1 MSIRSWCTRGMPLLI
16 VAASGLTWLGP
27 FPTGV
32 PAAAALPVESGD
44 LRLWYDEPA
53 PDNDGGWIDR
63 SIPMGNGALGVNLF
77 GGVARERLQ
86 LTENSLQDYDGD
98 SVGGLNNF
106 AEVYLDFPHTSPS
119 DYTRDLVLDDGIAH
133 VSYSNG
139 GVGYQRE
146 VFASHDA
153 GVVAVKLSASKPG
166 ALSFTLRPE
175 VPYLRD
181 SHAGDSNRGKT
192 GTVTA
197 DGDTITMTGAMEY
210 YDVHYEGQFRVI
222 PTGGTMTAANPSG
235 KGEIAVAGADSA
247 IVLIAGGTNYQMVP
261 QVFSEPDRLKK
272 LAGLPLPHDKISAA
286 ITNATEKGYSALRTE
301 HLRYYQRL
309 YDRVRL
315 DLGGAEPTIP
325 TDEVIDAARAG
336 KVDPYLEELAFQ
348 FGRYLLISG
357 SREGSLPLN
366 LQGLWNVYE
375 DPPWRSGYWHN
386 VNLQMNYWPAFQTN
400 LPETFRPYV
409 EYNAAYLPVQQ
420 NYATEV
426 IRQYQP
432 SHLDPGGDNGWAMGN
447 SNWPY
452 KRATRPGHS
461 GFGTGPWTAA
471 LFWDYYDYTRDK
483 ELLRDVVYPVLEGQS
498 NFLSR
503 FVSEI
508 DGKLLAKPSQ
518 SPENSGPQT
527 AGTTFDQQQI
537 YENHRNTLAA
547 AKILGISTR
556 TNPRLATYRDQL
568 AKLDPIVV
576 GTSGQIK
583 EYREETSYGSVGD
596 PKHRHISQ
604 LLGLYPGQLV
614 NSSTR
619 AWLDAAKVSLDGR
632 GAVGGTGW
640 AQAERIATWA
650 RAQDG
655 TKAYSFFTYWLKHH
669 AMHNLWNNHRDSH
682 TNQLFQVDGNFGV
695 TAGVSE
701 MLLQSHDGA
710 VAPLAAIP
718 AEWRAGSY
726 SGLLARGGFEVS
738 AAWAD
743 SRATRFDVTSRAGGK
758 LDLRYPGLKGAVV
771 KNSRG
776 RTVHYH
782 TGRSA
787 DEISLPTKKG
797 ETYTVTSIPGV
808 STVAAP
814 SGLKVDADSG
824 DKVKLTWTP
833 SASNSSRYN
842 VYRAVGNE
850 PTYRLLGAS
859 LKETAFIDDTAGLAR
874 AAQVTYRV
882 AAVAPGGRVMEDT
895 APTVVRHQ
903 PSSPG
908 RVLHVNDDMVAYTG
922 GDGTREDTPAA
933 GGRYRVGFDWQD
945 GNLTEIRLTA
955 DRKGTAVLRNEVFT
969 RPVRVYDPNGRNV
982 TVHRWKDTLRIP
994 MRASGSYRIV
1004 PQVVVTASDP
1014 TGPIMP
1020 GASAPVTVTVHAQDV
1035 TNIPGTELT
1044 AKAPEGWEISPVT
1057 QQAPPVAAKSKADVT
1072 FQVKAA
1078 RDAKTGTHSVTV
1090 VVAASGW
1097 TVSVP
1102 ATIAVEVPNY
1112 ATSGEP
1118 SQSST
1123 LGDAGADR
1131 AIDGDTNGSYSGGS
1145 VSHTAQSPVSA
1156 MNQPWWQVDLGA
1168 VKDIGAVN
1176 VWNRT
1181 DSCCVQRLSD
1191 FYVLIA
1197 KEPFGNDD
1205 LATLLQRGDVTAQRF
1220 TTTAP
1225 NMVPRLTTATFTG
1238 DARYVR
1244 VQLASNGVPLHLAEV
1259 EVYPPVPSGGR

>member
-1 MSIRSWCTRGMPLLI
+1 
-16 VAASGLTWLGP
+16 
-27 FPTGV
+27 
-32 PAAAALPVESGD
+32 
-44 LRLWYDEPA
+44 
-53 PDNDGGWIDR
+53 
-63 SIPMGNGALGVNLF
+63 MGNGALGVNLF
-77 GGVARERLQ
+77 GGVSRERLQ

-119 DYTRDLVLDDGIAH
+119 GYTRDLVLDDGIAH
-133 VSYSNG
+133 VSYTNG
-139 GVGYQRE
+139 GVGYERE

-153 GVVAVKLSASKPG
+153 GVVAVRLSASRPG

-175 VPYLRD
+175 VPYLREG
-181 SHAGDSNRGKT
+181 HAGNSNRGKT
-192 GTVTA
+192 GAVTA
-197 DGDTITMTGAMEY
+197 GGDTITMTGAMEY
-210 YDVHYEGQFRVI
+210 YDVRYEGQFRVI
-222 PTGGTMTAANPSG
+222 PTGGTMTASNPSG
-235 KGEIAVAGADSA
+235 KGQIAVADADSA
-247 IVLIAGGTNYQMVP
+247 VVLIAGGTNYQMVP

-272 LAGLPLPHDKISAA
+272 LDGLPLPHGKVSAA
-286 ITNATEKGYSALRTE
+286 ITNATNKGFSGLRAE

-309 YDRVRL
+309 YNRVRL
-315 DLGGAEPTIP
+315 DLGGTEPTIP

-336 KVDPYLEELAFQ
+336 RVDPYLEELAFQ

-386 VNLQMNYWPAFQTN
+386 VNLQMNHWPAFQTN

-409 EYNAAYLPVQQ
+409 QYNAAYLPAQR
-420 NYATEV
+420 NYATDV
-426 IRQYQP
+426 IKQYQP
-432 SHLDPGGDNGWAMGN
+432 AHLDPGGDNGWAMGN

-461 GFGTGPWTAA
+461 GFGTGPWTAQ

-483 ELLRDVVYPVLEGQS
+483 TLLRDVVYPVLEGQS

-503 FVSEI
+503 FVSDI
-508 DGKLLAKPSQ
+508 DGLLLAKPSQ
-518 SPENSGPQT
+518 SPENSGPET

-547 AKILGISTR
+547 AKILGISES
-556 TNPRLATYRDQL
+556 TNPRLAIYRAQL
-568 AKLDPIVV
+568 AKLDPIVI

-614 NSSTR
+614 GSSTR
-619 AWLDAAKVSLDGR
+619 AWLDAAKVSLNGR
-632 GAVGGTGW
+632 GPVGGTGW
-640 AQAERIATWA
+640 AQAERIGTWA

-655 TKAYSFFTYWLKHH
+655 TKAYSFFTYWLKRH
-669 AMHNLWNNHRDSH
+669 AMHNLWNNHRDSY

-710 VAPLAAIP
+710 VVPLAAIP

-726 SGLLARGGFEVS
+726 AGLLARGGFAVS
-738 AAWAD
+738 ATWAD
-743 SRATRFDVTSRAGGK
+743 SRATRFDVTSRVGGT
-758 LDLRYPGLKGAVV
+758 LELRYPGLNGAVV
-771 KNSRG
+771 KDSRG
-776 RTVHYH
+776 RTVQY

-797 ETYTVTSIPGV
+797 ETYTVTSIPRV

-833 SASNSSRYN
+833 SDASRYN
-842 VYRAVGNE
+842 VYRAVGSA
-850 PTYRLLGAS
+850 PTYRLLRSG
-859 LKETAFIDDTAGLAR
+859 LKETAFIDDTAGLSA

-882 AAVAPGGRVMEDT
+882 AAVAPSGRVMEDT

-903 PSSPG
+903 PSPAA
-908 RVLHVNDDMVAYTG
+908 RVLHVDDDMVAYTG

-955 DRKGTAVLRNEVFT
+955 VRKGAAVLRNEVFT
-969 RPVRVYDPNGRNV
+969 RPVRVYDANGRSV
-982 TVHRWKDTLRIP
+982 IAQRSTDTLRFP
-994 MRASGSYRIV
+994 VRAGESYRIV
-1004 PQVVVTASDP
+1004 PQVVVTAGDLA
-1014 TGPIMP
+1014 GPVMP
-1020 GASAPVTVTVHAQDV
+1020 GGSVPVTVTVHARDV
-1035 TNIPGTELT
+1035 TDIPGTEL
-1044 AKAPEGWEISPVT
+1044 AVAAPEGWEISPAT
-1057 QQAPPVAAKSKADVT
+1057 QQVPPVAARSRADVT
-1072 FQVKAA
+1072 F
-1078 RDAKTGTHSVTV
+1078 DAKAPAGAENGTYGVTV
-1090 VVAASGW
+1090 SVAAPGW
-1097 TVSVP
+1097 TVRVP
-1102 ATIAVEVPNY
+1102 VTIAVEVPNY
-1112 ATSGEP
+1112 AVSGEAT
-1118 SQSST
+1118 QSST
-1123 LGDAGADR
+1123 LGDASADR
-1131 AIDGDTNGSYSGGS
+1131 AIDGDTNGAYSGGS
-1145 VSHTAQSPVSA
+1145 VSHTAQSPESA

-1168 VKDIGAVN
+1168 AKEIGAVN

-1191 FYVLIA
+1191 FYVLVS
-1197 KEPFGNDD
+1197 EQPFGNDD

-1220 TTTAP
+1220 TAP
-1225 NMVPRLTTATFTG
+1225 GAVPRLTTATFTG

-1244 VQLASNGVPLHLAEV
+1244 VQLASTGVPLHLAEV
-1259 EVYPPVPSGGR
+1259 EVYPPVPSAP

>member
-1 MSIRSWCTRGMPLLI
+1 MSIRSWRTSVAPLLI
-16 VAASGLTWLGP
+16 VAVAASGVTSAGS
-27 FPTGV
+27 
-32 PAAAALPVESGD
+32 AAAALPADAGD
-44 LRLWYDEPA
+44 LRMWYDEPA
-53 PDNDGGWIDR
+53 PEDNGGWIDR

-77 GGVARERLQ
+77 GGVSRERLQ

-119 DYTRDLVLDDGIAH
+119 DYSRDLVLDDGIAH
-133 VSYSNG
+133 VSYANG
-139 GVGYQRE
+139 GVRYERE
-146 VFASHDA
+146 VFASHDT
-153 GVVAVKLSASKPG
+153 GVVAVRLSASKPG
-166 ALSFTLRPE
+166 TLSFTLRPE
-175 VPYLRD
+175 APYLRD
-181 SHAGDSNRGKT
+181 GHAGNSNRGKT

-197 DGDTITMTGAMEY
+197 GGDTITMAGAMEY
-210 YDVHYEGQFRVI
+210 YDVRYEGQFRVI

-235 KGEIAVAGADSA
+235 KGQIAVADADSA
-247 IVLIAGGTNYQMVP
+247 VVLIAGGTNYQLVP

-272 LAGLPLPHDKISAA
+272 LDGLPLPHDKVSAA
-286 ITNATEKGYSALRTE
+286 ITNAAEKGYSGLRAQ

-315 DLGGAEPTIP
+315 DLGGTEPTVP

-336 KVDPYLEELAFQ
+336 DVDPYLEELAFQ

-420 NYATEV
+420 NYATDV

-432 SHLDPGGDNGWAMGN
+432 AHLDPGGDNGWAMGN

-461 GFGTGPWTAA
+461 GFGTGPWTAQ

-503 FVSEI
+503 FVSDV
-508 DGKLLAKPSQ
+508 DGKLLATPSQ
-518 SPENSGPQT
+518 SPENSGPET

-547 AKILGISTR
+547 AQILGISTG

-568 AKLDPIVV
+568 AKLDPIVI

-596 PKHRHISQ
+596 PRHRHISQ

-640 AQAERIATWA
+640 AQAQRIGTWA

-655 TKAYSFFTYWLKHH
+655 TKAYSFFTYWLTHH
-669 AMHNLWNNHRDSH
+669 AMHNLWNNHRDSR

-718 AEWRAGSY
+718 AQWRDGSY
-726 SGLLARGGFEVS
+726 AGLLARGGFEVS
-738 AAWAD
+738 ATWAD
-743 SRATRFDVTSRAGGK
+743 SRATRFDVTSRVGGR
-758 LDLRYPGLKGAVV
+758 LALRYPGLNGAVV
-771 KNSRG
+771 QDSRG
-776 RTVHYH
+776 RTVHY

-797 ETYTVTSIPGV
+797 QTYTVTSIPRV

-833 SASNSSRYN
+833 SDARRYN
-842 VYRAVGNE
+842 VYRAVGSD
-850 PTYRLLGAS
+850 PTYRLLRSG
-859 LKETAFIDDTAGLAR
+859 LKETAFIDDASGLSG

-882 AAVAPGGRVMEDT
+882 AAVAPGGRVMADT
-895 APTVVRHQ
+895 APTIVRHQ
-903 PSSPG
+903 PSSAA
-908 RVLHVNDDMVAYTG
+908 RVLHVDDDMVAYTG
-922 GDGTREDTPAA
+922 GDGTRDDTPAA
-933 GGRYRVGFDWQD
+933 RYRVGFDWQD

-955 DRKGTAVLRNEVFT
+955 ARKDTAVLRNEVFT
-969 RPVRVYDPNGRNV
+969 RPVRVYDANGRHV
-982 TVHRWKDTLRIP
+982 TARRSGDTLRFP
-994 MRASGSYRIV
+994 VRAGGSYRIV
-1004 PQVVVTASDP
+1004 PQVVVTAGDQAEP
-1014 TGPIMP
+1014 ALP
-1020 GASAPVTVTVHAQDV
+1020 GATVPVTVTVKARDI
-1035 TNIPGTELT
+1035 TDIPGTELT
-1044 AKAPEGWEISPVT
+1044 VTAPQGWEISPAT
-1057 QQAPPVAAKSKADVT
+1057 QQVPPVAARSTADATFDAKVPAGTKNGTYDVT
-1072 FQVKAA
+1072 V
-1078 RDAKTGTHSVTV
+1078 S
-1090 VVAASGW
+1090 VAAPGW
-1097 TVSVP
+1097 TVHVP
-1102 ATIAVEVPNY
+1102 VTIAVAVPNH
-1112 ATSGEP
+1112 AVSGEAT
-1118 SQSST
+1118 QSST
-1123 LGDAGADR
+1123 LGDAIADR
-1131 AIDGDTNGSYSGGS
+1131 AIDGDTNGAYSAGS
-1145 VSHTAQSPVSA
+1145 VSHTAQSPASA

-1168 VKDIGAVN
+1168 VKEVGAVN

-1191 FYVLIA
+1191 FYVLVSA
-1197 KEPFGNDD
+1197 RPFGNDD
-1205 LATLLQRGDVTAQRF
+1205 LATLLQRDDITAQRF
-1220 TTTAP
+1220 TAP
-1225 NMVPRLTTATFTG
+1225 GPVPRLTTATFTG

-1244 VQLASNGVPLHLAEV
+1244 VQLATTGVPLHLAEV
-1259 EVYPPVPSGGR
+1259 EVYPLMPSAH

>member
-1 MSIRSWCTRGMPLLI
+1 MAM
-16 VAASGLTWLGP
+16 AASGVAWSGSI
-27 FPTGV
+27 PTASAAP
-32 PAAAALPVESGD
+32 PAEAGD
-44 LRLWYDEPA
+44 LRMWYDEPA
-53 PDNDGGWIDR
+53 PDDNGGWIDR

-77 GGVARERLQ
+77 GGVSRERLQ

-98 SVGGLNNF
+98 NVGGLNNF

-119 DYTRDLVLDDGIAH
+119 AYSRDLVLDDGIAH
-133 VSYSNG
+133 VSYTNG
-139 GVGYQRE
+139 GVDYERE

-166 ALSFTLRPE
+166 KLSFTLRPE
-175 VPYLRD
+175 VPYLRED
-181 SHAGDSNRGKT
+181 HAGNSNRGKT

-197 DGDTITMTGAMEY
+197 DGDTITMAGAMEY
-210 YDVHYEGQFRVI
+210 YDVRYEGQFRVI
-222 PTGGTMTAANPSG
+222 PTGGTMTASNPSG
-235 KGEIAVAGADSA
+235 KGQIVVADADSA
-247 IVLIAGGTNYQMVP
+247 VVLIAGGTNYRMVP

-272 LAGLPLPHDKISAA
+272 LDGLPLPHDKVSAA
-286 ITNATEKGYSALRTE
+286 ITNATEKGYSGLRAE
-301 HLRYYQRL
+301 HLKYYHRL
-309 YDRVRL
+309 YGRVRL
-315 DLGGAEPTIP
+315 DLGGTEPTVP

-420 NYATEV
+420 SYATDV
-426 IRQYQP
+426 IKQYQP

-452 KRATRPGHS
+452 KKATRPGHS
-461 GFGTGPWTAA
+461 GFGTGPWTAQ

-503 FVSEI
+503 FVSDI

-518 SPENSGPQT
+518 SPENSGPET

-547 AKILGISTR
+547 AKLLGISTSM
-556 TNPRLATYRDQL
+556 NPRLAIYRDQM
-568 AKLDPIVV
+568 AKLDPIVI
-576 GTSGQIK
+576 GDSGQIK
-583 EYREETSYGSVGD
+583 EYREETTYGSIGD

-632 GAVGGTGW
+632 GPVGGTGW
-640 AQAERIATWA
+640 SQAQRIGAWA

-655 TKAYSFFTYWLKHH
+655 TKAYSFFTYWLTHH
-669 AMHNLWNNHRDSH
+669 AMHNLWNNHRDSL

-718 AEWRAGSY
+718 AQWRAGSY
-726 SGLLARGGFEVS
+726 AGLLARGGFEVS
-738 AAWAD
+738 ATWAD
-743 SRATRFDVTSRAGGK
+743 SRATRLDVTSRAGGK
-758 LDLRYPGLKGAVV
+758 LDLRYPGLNGAVV
-771 KNSRG
+771 KDSRG
-776 RTVHYH
+776 RTVHY

-787 DEISLPTKKG
+787 DEISLQTKKG
-797 ETYTVTSIPGV
+797 QTYTVTSIPSV
-808 STVAAP
+808 ATVAAP

-824 DKVKLTWTP
+824 DQVKLTWTP
-833 SASNSSRYN
+833 STSDSSRYN
-842 VYRAVGNE
+842 VYRAIGSD
-850 PTYRLLGAS
+850 PTYRLLRSG
-859 LKETAFIDDTAGLAR
+859 LKETAFIDDTAGLST

-903 PSSPG
+903 PSSAA
-908 RVLHVNDDMVAYTG
+908 RVLHVNGDMVAYTG

-955 DRKGTAVLRNEVFT
+955 ARKDSAVLRNEVFT
-969 RPVRVYDPNGRNV
+969 RPVRVYDANGRNV
-982 TVHRWKDTLRIP
+982 TAQRSKDTLRFP
-994 MRASGSYRIV
+994 VRAGGSYRIV
-1004 PQVVVTASDP
+1004 PQVVVTASAP
-1014 TGPIMP
+1014 AVPVLP
-1020 GASAPVTVTVHAQDV
+1020 GVSAPVTVTVQARDV
-1035 TNIPGTELT
+1035 TDIPGTELT
-1044 AKAPEGWEISPVT
+1044 VTAPEGWEISPAT
-1057 QQAPPVAAKSKADVT
+1057 QQVAPVVAQSKADVT
-1072 FQVKAA
+1072 F
-1078 RDAKTGTHSVTV
+1078 DAKAPAAAKNGTYDITASVT
-1090 VVAASGW
+1090 ATGW

-1102 ATIAVEVPNY
+1102 VTIAVEMPNY
-1112 ATSGEP
+1112 AASGEAT
-1118 SQSST
+1118 QSST
-1123 LGDAGADR
+1123 LSDAGADR
-1131 AIDGDTNGSYSGGS
+1131 AIDGDTNGAYSAGS
-1145 VSHTAQSPVSA
+1145 VSHTAQSPESA

-1168 VKDIGAVN
+1168 VKEIGAVN

-1181 DSCCVQRLSD
+1181 DNCCVQRLND
-1191 FYVLIA
+1191 FYVLVA
-1197 KEPFGNDD
+1197 EEPFGNDD

-1220 TTTAP
+1220 TAP
-1225 NMVPRLTTATFTG
+1225 GTVPRLTTATFTG

-1244 VQLASNGVPLHLAEV
+1244 VQLASTGVPLHLAEV
-1259 EVYPPVPSGGR
+1259 EVYPPTPSAP

>member
-1 MSIRSWCTRGMPLLI
+1 MTSPTPPLVAGATPVLGHIMPLLHDPLRFLRGMRDHGD
-16 VAASGLTWLGP
+16 VLTIRLGP
-27 FPTGV
+27 KTLYALCTPELVDELLIRNGQSVDVGGRLWDTLRVLLGDGLATSNGAKRAALCSTRDLSQLLASSQLGITLCTLAPGAITKPAVHHTMTRCWWHSTRWPTGV
-32 PAAAALPVESGD
+32 RSGSAYNRSTRSPKAEVPTTYDSCSTTPRRPVCSTPNGTTGSSQRTNAHLTSTEQKPGNSERRLTCRPSPRGPTSKDPMSADPPGHHWMENAQFRRHRIYTEHTNKLYTSEVYPASSGRHRCRSDRGAREVRSCSSWRWQRVVSRGRDRSRPLPPRPLRRKSGD
-44 LRLWYDEPA
+44 LRMWYDEPA
-53 PDNDGGWIDR
+53 PDDNSGWIDR

-77 GGVARERLQ
+77 GGVSRERLQ

-98 SVGGLNNF
+98 NVGGLNNF

-119 DYTRDLVLDDGIAH
+119 EYTRDLVLDDGIAH

-139 GVGYQRE
+139 GVDYERE
-146 VFASHDA
+146 VFASHDT

-166 ALSFTLRPE
+166 ELSFTLRPE
-175 VPYLRD
+175 VPYLREG
-181 SHAGDSNRGKT
+181 HAGNSNRGKT

-210 YDVHYEGQFRVI
+210 YDVRYEGQFRVI
-222 PTGGTMTAANPSG
+222 PTGGTMTASNPSG
-235 KGEIAVAGADSA
+235 KGQIAVADADSA
-247 IVLIAGGTNYQMVP
+247 VVLIACGTNYQMVP

-272 LAGLPLPHDKISAA
+272 LDGLPLPHDKVSAA
-286 ITNATEKGYSALRTE
+286 ITNAAEKGYSGLRAE
-301 HLRYYQRL
+301 HLKYYQRL
-309 YDRVRL
+309 YGRVRL
-315 DLGGAEPTIP
+315 DLGGTEPTVP

-336 KVDPYLEELAFQ
+336 NVDPYLEELAFQ

-386 VNLQMNYWPAFQTN
+386 VNLQMNYWPTFQTN

-420 NYATEV
+420 NYATDV

-461 GFGTGPWTAA
+461 GFGTGPWTAQ

-508 DGKLLAKPSQ
+508 DGKLLATPSQ
-518 SPENSGPQT
+518 SPENSGPET

-547 AKILGISTR
+547 AKILGISTS

-568 AKLDPIVV
+568 AKLDPIVI

-640 AQAERIATWA
+640 AQAERIGTWA

-655 TKAYSFFTYWLKHH
+655 TKAYSFFTYWLKRH

-718 AEWRAGSY
+718 AQWREGTY

-738 AAWAD
+738 ATWVD
-743 SRATRFDVTSRAGGK
+743 SRATRFDVTSRAGGR
-758 LDLRYPGLKGAVV
+758 LELRYPELNGAVV
-771 KNSRG
+771 KDSRG
-776 RTVHYH
+776 RTVHY

-787 DEISLPTKKG
+787 DEISLPTQKG
-797 ETYTVTSIPGV
+797 QTYTVTSIPRV

-814 SGLKVDADSG
+814 SDLKVDADSG

-833 SASNSSRYN
+833 SDAT
-842 VYRAVGNE
+842 VG
-850 PTYRLLGAS
+850 TTS
-859 LKETAFIDDTAGLAR
+859 
-874 AAQVTYRV
+874 
-882 AAVAPGGRVMEDT
+882 
-895 APTVVRHQ
+895 
-903 PSSPG
+903 
-908 RVLHVNDDMVAYTG
+908 
-922 GDGTREDTPAA
+922 
-933 GGRYRVGFDWQD
+933 
-945 GNLTEIRLTA
+945 
-955 DRKGTAVLRNEVFT
+955 
-969 RPVRVYDPNGRNV
+969 
-982 TVHRWKDTLRIP
+982 
-994 MRASGSYRIV
+994 
-1004 PQVVVTASDP
+1004 
-1014 TGPIMP
+1014 TGP
-1020 GASAPVTVTVHAQDV
+1020 SAV
-1035 TNIPGTELT
+1035 IPH
-1044 AKAPEGWEISPVT
+1044 
-1057 QQAPPVAAKSKADVT
+1057 
-1072 FQVKAA
+1072 
-1078 RDAKTGTHSVTV
+1078 TGC
-1090 VVAASGW
+1090 SG
-1097 TVSVP
+1097 P
-1102 ATIAVEVPNY
+1102 A
-1112 ATSGEP
+1112 
-1118 SQSST
+1118 
-1123 LGDAGADR
+1123 
-1131 AIDGDTNGSYSGGS
+1131 
-1145 VSHTAQSPVSA
+1145 
-1156 MNQPWWQVDLGA
+1156 
-1168 VKDIGAVN
+1168 
-1176 VWNRT
+1176 
-1181 DSCCVQRLSD
+1181 
-1191 FYVLIA
+1191 
-1197 KEPFGNDD
+1197 
-1205 LATLLQRGDVTAQRF
+1205 
-1220 TTTAP
+1220 
-1225 NMVPRLTTATFTG
+1225 
-1238 DARYVR
+1238 
-1244 VQLASNGVPLHLAEV
+1244 
-1259 EVYPPVPSGGR
+1259 